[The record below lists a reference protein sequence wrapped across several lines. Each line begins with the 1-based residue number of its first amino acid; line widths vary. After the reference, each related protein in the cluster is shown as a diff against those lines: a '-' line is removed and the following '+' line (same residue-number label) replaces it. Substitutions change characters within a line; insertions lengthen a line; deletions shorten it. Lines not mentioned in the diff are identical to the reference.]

1 MRAGRKTHLTRPK
14 HISSVAVLAGRQ
26 GAAGVSVTMQET
38 RDPGPSQQACF
49 KLSDIL
55 LDSDSD
61 DDNGKP
67 RHSHSGLD
75 NIMMDGDQFFDA
87 DRNEMFFSAG
97 TEDRTG
103 HASRQELL
111 EGIRNLDYYD
121 HTVFGKMDRED
132 VTVSS
137 AVEAMVEMG
146 KLQTSN
152 IL

>member
-1 MRAGRKTHLTRPK
+1 
-14 HISSVAVLAGRQ
+14 
-26 GAAGVSVTMQET
+26 
-38 RDPGPSQQACF
+38 
-49 KLSDIL
+49 
-55 LDSDSD
+55 
-61 DDNGKP
+61 
-67 RHSHSGLD
+67 
-75 NIMMDGDQFFDA
+75 MMDGDQFFDA